1 MRSNSLRSGHNY
13 IVISLFEEE
22 KLIEIIFALKCP
34 VCTEQD
40 NIDFIYFPA
49 FLSHKITKI
58 SDVLKQ
64 FFNLLKKLSYL
75 LTVQCVIKSYNII

>member
-1 MRSNSLRSGHNY
+1 MRSNSQGSGHNY

-34 VCTEQD
+34 VCTVQD
-40 NIDFIYFPA
+40 NVDFIYFPA

-58 SDVLKQ
+58 LDVLKQ
-64 FFNLLKKLSYL
+64 FLIYLRNLA
-75 LTVQCVIKSYNII
+75 IF